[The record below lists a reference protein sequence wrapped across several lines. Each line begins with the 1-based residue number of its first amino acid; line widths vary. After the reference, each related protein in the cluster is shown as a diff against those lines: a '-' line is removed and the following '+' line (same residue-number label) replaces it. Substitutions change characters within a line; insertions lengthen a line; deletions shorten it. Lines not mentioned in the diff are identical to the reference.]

1 MPSLEDRGQ
10 REREGRSIQDGRCCM
25 IDGAA
30 ARDGASIT
38 APYIRRGRWA
48 RPVRSCRC
56 DCCSRA
62 TRSAG
67 RRLAARPCTS
77 SPPCPRARRPRS
89 AHTRLRAKVAR
100 WRDGRAAGRQPR
112 GAAAGATVAAPRRGT
127 PWGCLTT
134 SATRGDAGAA
144 GERGPR
150 ASLPDLHLEVGGR
163 EHLHELRVGLGGEGR
178 VDLVRVK
185 GER

>member
-38 APYIRRGRWA
+38 AQYIRRGRWA

-100 WRDGRAAGRQPR
+100 WRDGRAAGRRRVPLWR
-112 GAAAGATVAAPRRGT
+112 RRGEALPGAACRPLRPAATPVPQASVGPAPRSHTFILRWVGEST
-127 PWGCLTT
+127 CTNSVLVL
-134 SATRGDAGAA
+134 AGKAA
-144 GERGPR
+144 
-150 ASLPDLHLEVGGR
+150 STW
-163 EHLHELRVGLGGEGR
+163 
-178 VDLVRVK
+178 
-185 GER
+185 